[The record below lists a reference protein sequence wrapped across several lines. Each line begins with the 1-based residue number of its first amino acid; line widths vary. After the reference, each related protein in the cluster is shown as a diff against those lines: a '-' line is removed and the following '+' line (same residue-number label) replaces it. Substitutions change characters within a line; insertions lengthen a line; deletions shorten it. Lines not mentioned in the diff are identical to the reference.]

1 MTQGNRNENFF
12 VVGIG
17 ASAGG
22 LEALELFFDNLPRRA
37 NLAYVIV
44 QHLSPDYKSLMGEL
58 LGKHTQMP
66 IYEAEDGVRI
76 QPDTVYLI
84 PRRKNMTVFSGRL
97 FLTEQPKG
105 LNLPIDLFFES
116 LADDFG
122 ERAIGIV
129 LSGTGSDGTRG
140 LRAIK
145 EAGGITM
152 AQDAESAK
160 FDGMPRSAAATGI
173 VDFTHPPERIASE
186 LTTFT
191 SGSVALA
198 PDDGAGEI
206 SDGSMLSKIFMLIK
220 RQAGVDLSSYKEST
234 IIRRIERRMG
244 INQVHDIY
252 SYVQML
258 EESPEEVQT
267 LFKEILIGVT
277 RFFRDPEAFEQ
288 LRVEVLPELLRG
300 KGPNDPLRIWVPG
313 CSTGE
318 EAYSIAILLAEY
330 MGENDRQVP
339 VKIFATDIDKDAVE
353 FASYGTYPES
363 IAADAS
369 LDRLG
374 KYFVK
379 KGENYQVAQS
389 VREMVI
395 FAYHNIFKDPPFR
408 RVDLVSCRN
417 LLIYLQPSLQKQVIS
432 NFMFSLAD
440 GGYLLLGTSET
451 IGEHSVY
458 FSNVDIRWKIFHYK
472 GGGQPE
478 RPHIAQKELG
488 TGGVRPQ
495 VRTPLSG
502 GRSIVDDKR
511 LNAGAPASSSVTSAA
526 AALGSDRI
534 WSNLIEGFLPPGV
547 LVDENRTVLH
557 IFGDTSEFMKLPAGR
572 LDFNISRMAREELS
586 VPLGTALQ
594 NAVDEN
600 KEVAYSGIH
609 LPGSDGATS
618 MQLRVKPL
626 GIGEGRA
633 VYAVLFEKEEDGDT
647 EEHEATPFRLDEA
660 VKRRISDLESD
671 LQYTRE
677 NLQATIEELETSN
690 EELQATNEELVSSNE
705 ELQSTNEELQS
716 VNEELITVNSEYQKK
731 IEELSELN
739 SDMNNL
745 LASTDIGTV
754 FLDHDLRV
762 RKFTPPVTKQVNLI
776 KSDIGRPL
784 SDISHNLMYE
794 QLEDD
799 ILEVLRSQ
807 VPREIEVQS
816 KLDTW
821 LLLKVQPYRTS
832 EDQVGGVVVTL
843 VDITRRKQSEH
854 ELQQQQELM
863 MRVLESNPTAIT
875 MVDHTGSIIFAN
887 KRAEEL
893 LGLSR
898 DELGLMTFDDSQ
910 FRITGLD
917 GNPIPSDELPFAQ
930 VLARRQPVAGFVH
943 RIVRP
948 DHKDVTICVT
958 GNPIYDHDG
967 EVDGAVFNIR
977 EIDDSE
983 GLEQE

>member
-379 KGENYQVAQS
+379 KGDRKS
-389 VREMVI
+389 VV
-395 FAYHNIFKDPPFR
+395 
-408 RVDLVSCRN
+408 
-417 LLIYLQPSLQKQVIS
+417 
-432 NFMFSLAD
+432 
-440 GGYLLLGTSET
+440 
-451 IGEHSVY
+451 
-458 FSNVDIRWKIFHYK
+458 
-472 GGGQPE
+472 
-478 RPHIAQKELG
+478 
-488 TGGVRPQ
+488 
-495 VRTPLSG
+495 
-502 GRSIVDDKR
+502 
-511 LNAGAPASSSVTSAA
+511 
-526 AALGSDRI
+526 
-534 WSNLIEGFLPPGV
+534 
-547 LVDENRTVLH
+547 
-557 IFGDTSEFMKLPAGR
+557 
-572 LDFNISRMAREELS
+572 
-586 VPLGTALQ
+586 
-594 NAVDEN
+594 
-600 KEVAYSGIH
+600 
-609 LPGSDGATS
+609 
-618 MQLRVKPL
+618 
-626 GIGEGRA
+626 
-633 VYAVLFEKEEDGDT
+633 
-647 EEHEATPFRLDEA
+647 
-660 VKRRISDLESD
+660 
-671 LQYTRE
+671 
-677 NLQATIEELETSN
+677 
-690 EELQATNEELVSSNE
+690 
-705 ELQSTNEELQS
+705 
-716 VNEELITVNSEYQKK
+716 
-731 IEELSELN
+731 
-739 SDMNNL
+739 
-745 LASTDIGTV
+745 
-754 FLDHDLRV
+754 
-762 RKFTPPVTKQVNLI
+762 
-776 KSDIGRPL
+776 
-784 SDISHNLMYE
+784 
-794 QLEDD
+794 
-799 ILEVLRSQ
+799 
-807 VPREIEVQS
+807 
-816 KLDTW
+816 
-821 LLLKVQPYRTS
+821 
-832 EDQVGGVVVTL
+832 
-843 VDITRRKQSEH
+843 
-854 ELQQQQELM
+854 
-863 MRVLESNPTAIT
+863 
-875 MVDHTGSIIFAN
+875 
-887 KRAEEL
+887 
-893 LGLSR
+893 
-898 DELGLMTFDDSQ
+898 
-910 FRITGLD
+910 
-917 GNPIPSDELPFAQ
+917 
-930 VLARRQPVAGFVH
+930 
-943 RIVRP
+943 
-948 DHKDVTICVT
+948 
-958 GNPIYDHDG
+958 
-967 EVDGAVFNIR
+967 
-977 EIDDSE
+977 
-983 GLEQE
+983 